1 MRVLP
6 KLRMQIRKQLQP
18 KSATTSAAGNNVPLI
33 TRTENTENA
42 ANNDSATE
50 STNTDSQSMCSSQA
64 IASDSGATAAAT
76 GNILSCITPT
86 TAAQPSTENTENAIN
101 NDSAIESTNTDSQ
114 SMCYIS
120 HAIATTSAS
129 GGVASRAQPAI
140 ALTADD
146 VDEGFFGGDL
156 LPMPLMSVR
165 HGIVKH
171 EGDDVSGGLAYKAT
185 VYHIIYFPVTSR
197 IIM

>member
-33 TRTENTENA
+33 TR
-42 ANNDSATE
+42 
-50 STNTDSQSMCSSQA
+50 
-64 IASDSGATAAAT
+64 
-76 GNILSCITPT
+76 
-86 TAAQPSTENTENAIN
+86 TENTENAIN